1 MTHRTDTTRR
11 ALGKAALAMA
21 AKTMT
26 VGTAAAVTLAV
37 TAAGAAA
44 ADFPSRPVKFVVGYA
59 PGGPTDV
66 IARLIAQDLT
76 VAFGQSVIVENRSG
90 ANGNIGTE
98 FVARA
103 PADGYTLIVNTLSHN
118 VNPLLNSATAKYD
131 PVKDFAPVSLAVVLP
146 QVVVTGHESPYTSM
160 QTLVAEVKANPGAV
174 SYGSAGNGGSAHLAA
189 ALLEQRI
196 GSKMLHVPFRGNAPA
211 LTEVSAGR
219 VGFMFYPMIGVAD
232 LVAQKRVKVL
242 AVTTPKPHPDYPGV
256 PTMAEAGFPGF
267 EDYVGPVGFLAPAGT
282 PADVIDKLST
292 AIRASLKKPE
302 IQERLKGLGAV
313 VVGSSA
319 QEYQAWL
326 KGDAQRWAELI
337 RDANLKSE

>member
-1 MTHRTDTTRR
+1 MIRGMDNKRR
-11 ALGKAALAMA
+11 ALGKAVLAMA
-21 AKTMT
+21 AAGM
-26 VGTAAAVTLAV
+26 AV
-37 TAAGAAA
+37 AAGNAAAA
-44 ADFPSRPVKFVVGYA
+44 ADFPTRPVKFIVGYS

-76 VAFGQSVIVENRSG
+76 GVFGQSVLVENRSG

-98 FVARA
+98 FVARS

-131 PVKDFAPVSLAVVLP
+131 PAKDFAPVSLAVVLP
-146 QVVVTGHESPYTSM
+146 QVVVTAHESPYTSM
-160 QTLVAEVKANPGAV
+160 EKLVAEVKANPGAV
-174 SYGSAGNGGSAHLAA
+174 SFGSAGNGGSAHLAA

-196 GSKMLHVPFRGNAPA
+196 GTKMLHVPFRGNAPA

-242 AVTTPKPHPDYPGV
+242 AVTTSKPHPDYPGV

-313 VVGSSA
+313 IVGSTP

-337 RDANLKSE
+337 KAANLKSE

>member
-1 MTHRTDTTRR
+1 M
-11 ALGKAALAMA
+11 
-21 AKTMT
+21 
-26 VGTAAAVTLAV
+26 
-37 TAAGAAA
+37 
-44 ADFPSRPVKFVVGYA
+44 
-59 PGGPTDV
+59 
-66 IARLIAQDLT
+66 
-76 VAFGQSVIVENRSG
+76 
-90 ANGNIGTE
+90 
-98 FVARA
+98 
-103 PADGYTLIVNTLSHN
+103 
-118 VNPLLNSATAKYD
+118 
-131 PVKDFAPVSLAVVLP
+131 SLAVVLP
-146 QVVVTGHESPYTSM
+146 QVVVTAHDSPYTSM
-160 QTLVAEVKANPGAV
+160 EKLVAEVKANPGAV
-174 SYGSAGNGGSAHLAA
+174 SFGSAGNGGSAHLAA

-196 GSKMLHVPFRGNAPA
+196 GTKMLHVPFRGNAPA

-242 AVTTPKPHPDYPGV
+242 AVTTSKPHPDYPGV

-313 VVGSSA
+313 IVGSTP

-337 RDANLKSE
+337 KAANLKSE

>member
-1 MTHRTDTTRR
+1 MSKGLVKKAVFAL
-11 ALGKAALAMA
+11 ALGL
-21 AKTMT
+21 
-26 VGTAAAVTLAV
+26 AAVGV
-37 TAAGAAA
+37 GAQEY
-44 ADFPSRPVKFVVGYA
+44 PTRPVKFVVGYS

-66 IARLIAQDLT
+66 IARLVAHDLT
-76 VAFGQSVIVENRSG
+76 GTFGQSVIVENRSG

-98 FVARA
+98 FVARS

-131 PVKDFAPVSLAVVLP
+131 PVKDFVPVSLAVVLP
-146 QVVVTGHESPYTSM
+146 QVIVTAHDSALSSM
-160 QTLVAEVKANPGAV
+160 EKLVAAAKSAPGAV
-174 SYGSAGNGGSAHLAA
+174 SYGSAGNGGSAHLSA

-196 GSKMLHVPFRGNAPA
+196 GAQMTHVPFRGNAPA
-211 LTEVSAGR
+211 MTEVSAGR

-242 AVTTPKPHPDYPGV
+242 AVTTAKAHPDYPGV

-282 PADVIDKLST
+282 PPAILDKLSNS
-292 AIRASLKKPE
+292 IRASLKKPE

-313 VVGSSA
+313 MVASTPQDYKV
-319 QEYQAWL
+319 WL
-326 KGDAQRWAELI
+326 KQDAERWATLI
-337 RDANLKSE
+337 KAANLKVE

>member
-1 MTHRTDTTRR
+1 MKR
-11 ALGKAALAMA
+11 AMGSWVKVVAATAMLAIGI
-21 AKTMT
+21 
-26 VGTAAAVTLAV
+26 GT
-37 TAAGAAA
+37 AAA
-44 ADFPSRPVKFVVGYA
+44 ADFPTRPVKFIVGYS

-66 IARLIAQDLT
+66 IARLLAQDLT
-76 VAFGQSVIVENRSG
+76 VSLGQSVIVENRSG

-98 FVARA
+98 YVARA

-118 VNPLLNSATAKYD
+118 VNPLLNAATAKYD
-131 PVKDFAPVSLAVVLP
+131 PMKDFTPVSLAVVLP
-146 QVVVTGHESPYTSM
+146 QVVVTAHDSPYGSLKE
-160 QTLVAEVKANPGAV
+160 LVAAAKAKPEAV

-189 ALLEQRI
+189 ALLEQRS
-196 GSKMLHVPFRGNAPA
+196 GSKMVHVPFRGNAPA

-282 PADVIDKLST
+282 PADVVDKLST
-292 AIRASLKKPE
+292 SIQAALKKPE

-313 VVGSSA
+313 VVGSSP
-319 QEYQAWL
+319 QEYRDWL

-337 RDANLKSE
+337 KAANLKSE

>member
-1 MTHRTDTTRR
+1 MIRGTDNKRR
-11 ALGKAALAMA
+11 ALGKAVLAMA
-21 AKTMT
+21 AAGM
-26 VGTAAAVTLAV
+26 AV
-37 TAAGAAA
+37 AAGNAAAA
-44 ADFPSRPVKFVVGYA
+44 ADFPTRPVKFIVGYS

-76 VAFGQSVIVENRSG
+76 GVFGQSVLVENRSG

-98 FVARA
+98 FVARS

-131 PVKDFAPVSLAVVLP
+131 PAKDFAPVSLAVVLP
-146 QVVVTGHESPYTSM
+146 QVVVTAHDSPYTSM
-160 QTLVAEVKANPGAV
+160 EKLVAEVKANPGAV
-174 SYGSAGNGGSAHLAA
+174 SFGSAGNGGSAHLAA

-196 GSKMLHVPFRGNAPA
+196 GTKMLHVPFRGNAPA
-211 LTEVSAGR
+211 LTAVSAGR

-242 AVTTPKPHPDYPGV
+242 AVTTSKPHPDYPGV

-313 VVGSSA
+313 IVGSTP

-337 RDANLKSE
+337 KAANLKSE